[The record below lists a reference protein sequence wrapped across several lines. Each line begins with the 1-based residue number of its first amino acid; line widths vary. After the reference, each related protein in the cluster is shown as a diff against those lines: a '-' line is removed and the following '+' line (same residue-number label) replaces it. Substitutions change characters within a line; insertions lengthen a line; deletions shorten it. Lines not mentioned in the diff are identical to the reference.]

1 MRAGNTLDANASR
14 EAARLNNLGTALMN
28 QQLLERAAA
37 AFSGAAKSDPHLAAA
52 QINEGIAYL
61 YLQKLPEA
69 QQALD
74 SATRAAPVDPHGWY
88 ALGLLERTENRS
100 EKALEAFQKV
110 ITIDPAD
117 PDAYYMAGSVEVDLN
132 DSTAAE
138 ADFRKAL
145 ALNPT
150 HASALFGLARVL
162 RRKGD
167 VAGAQR
173 IFDYFQ
179 HVSYTRSGAPF
190 SHAYGEEGRYGRAE
204 DTVPAPSALECDQS
218 RRRSRPRA
226 LEARA

>member
-138 ADFRKAL
+138 ADFRKA
-145 ALNPT
+145 PSSGWP
-150 HASALFGLARVL
+150 ASC
-162 RRKGD
+162 
-167 VAGAQR
+167 AGRAMWPA
-173 IFDYFQ
+173 
-179 HVSYTRSGAPF
+179 RSGSSTTF
-190 SHAYGEEGRYGRAE
+190 SMSAIPGRARRFR
-204 DTVPAPSALECDQS
+204 TPMARRAATAAPRTPSPRPQPS
-218 RRRSRPRA
+218 RR
-226 LEARA
+226 